1 VSEKTPK
8 PDIPLKKTYFPGL
21 NTLRFYAA
29 LSVIVHHFVAPAYW
43 FGDSTAN
50 EWYFRAIFMDGHT
63 AVTLFFVLSGFL
75 ILHLLIREKDTTGT
89 VSIKRFYVRR
99 IFRILPLYYLTLLI
113 GAIIVLLTWNAAGDV
128 ARDEA
133 SNPVYWI
140 AAVFFL
146 YNFLRSTALPITH
159 LWSLNVEEQFYLI
172 APQLIK
178 TARSI
183 PVALVGFAALKLGIE
198 LGCHFLYQS
207 TGNSLY
213 LYLLS
218 SFRSIRFES
227 MALGGLAAYLV
238 YRQHPLLRVI
248 FHPVVQVVTAI
259 CFVVIAVSDL
269 PLLAGMDIAVSL
281 VFAVVIVNTAAA
293 PRCIYRFETPL
304 LRYLGDL
311 SYAMY
316 MGHVPILWV
325 LYAVGVKGIAFQSA
339 GVVLTLVAAYLL
351 HRYIELPIMRLRDRV
366 NASPILPVVA
376 APQPPG

>member
-1 VSEKTPK
+1 
-8 PDIPLKKTYFPGL
+8 
-21 NTLRFYAA
+21 
-29 LSVIVHHFVAPAYW
+29 
-43 FGDSTAN
+43 
-50 EWYFRAIFMDGHT
+50 MDGHT